1 MAETDDH
8 RNLMLDL
15 IETVK
20 LHRIQDPLYYVSGN
34 LLVYYVPGDRLRHLS
49 PDFFVVR
56 GVPKHNRDYYLTW
69 EEGKGLEVVIEL
81 TSRSTRDEDVCD
93 KMWLYRDVLKVYE
106 YFLFDPHNEYL
117 QPQLQGYRLSAG
129 NYVPI
134 EPLDGRLPSEVLE
147 MHLER
152 NGNEVRL
159 HNPATG
165 QWLPTPKEA
174 AQQAEAARAQAETAR
189 RQAETARR
197 QAETDRRQAE
207 SDRAQADAGRAQA
220 DAGRAKA
227 DADRAQAEAGRAQAE
242 AAQRQTELA
251 RQQVQDENDSL
262 RHEIALLRKRA
273 SDQP

>member
-34 LLVYYVPGDRLRHLS
+34 LLVYYVPGDRLRPLS

-56 GVPKHNRDYYLTW
+56 GVPKHNRDYYLIW
-69 EEGKGLEVVIEL
+69 EEGKGPEVVIEL
-81 TSRSTRDEDVCD
+81 TSRSTRDEDVDD
-93 KMWLYRDVLKVYE
+93 KMWLYRDVLKVHE

-117 QPQLQGYRLSAG
+117 QPQLQGYRLSAE

-147 MHLER
+147 LHLER

-159 HNPATG
+159 YNPLTG
-165 QWLPTPKEA
+165 QWLPTRKEA
-174 AQQAEAARAQAETAR
+174 AQQAEARRAQAEAARAQAEAAR
-189 RQAETARR
+189 RQ
-197 QAETDRRQAE
+197 
-207 SDRAQADAGRAQA
+207 G
-220 DAGRAKA
+220 
-227 DADRAQAEAGRAQAE
+227 
-242 AAQRQTELA
+242 ELA
-251 RQQVQDENDSL
+251 RQQLQAENDRL
-262 RHEIALLRKRA
+262 RHEIELLRKQLP
-273 SDQP
+273 DQT